1 MTRFHADAHK
11 VLRHV
16 FGYNT
21 FRPGQF
27 EIIEQVTRGGNA
39 LVLMPTGGGK
49 SLCYQIPALLRRGT
63 AVVIS
68 PLIALMK
75 DQVDALKQ
83 AGVAAAFVNSSL
95 AWQDAKA
102 TEDALLAGDLDLL
115 YLAPERLANN
125 RTRELL
131 GRAPIALFAIDE
143 AHCISSWGHDFRP
156 DYLILKDL
164 ITRFAGV
171 PRIALTA
178 TADDVTRADIISQ
191 LQLEDALHHIAS
203 FDRPN
208 IRYQVIDK
216 QNAKG
221 QVYDFIRRE
230 HPEGAGIIYCLSR
243 KRTEDTANFL
253 QSRGID
259 ARPYHAGLPAK
270 VRDEHQQMFL
280 QDDLKVI
287 TATIAF
293 GMGIDK
299 PDVRFVAHVDL
310 PKNLEGYYQET
321 GRAGRDGEP
330 ASTLLTYGLQ
340 DAVQLR
346 RMLAESP
353 AEDAFKRIE
362 TQKLEAM
369 LAYCESVR
377 CRRQVL
383 LEYFGETCAP
393 CGNCDTCLQPP
404 ETWDATVPAQMV
416 LSCIYRSRERFG
428 AGHVID
434 ILLGKDN
441 DRMRQLAHNKLSTY
455 GIGKDHSATT
465 WRALVRTLL
474 AEGYLTTDREGYG
487 VLKLTSKSAAVLKGE
502 RKIHA
507 RKTSKRKH
515 PPSKPVRDV
524 DANDAN
530 TNQAEVTTLEPADH
544 TLWVALKAL
553 RTHFA
558 RTQQVPPYVIFRDK
572 TLRQMANKRPQT
584 LQAMRRIFGV
594 GAVKLERYGQAFL
607 DVIIKHNAPRKEPP
621 STPTSSPP
629 ALAKPTLQS
638 DTTSS
643 TTETATMTTD
653 VQDDPLGDTLNL
665 LYAGYTPERAAQAL
679 GVSVKT
685 VRRHGLLLVKRG
697 HVTPQEATGLTRKD
711 IAAIEEAIFA
721 LAEQGSASPKR
732 VREHLEGRF
741 EVDDIACVYAA
752 LEE

>member
-1 MTRFHADAHK
+1 
-11 VLRHV
+11 
-16 FGYNT
+16 
-21 FRPGQF
+21 
-27 EIIEQVTRGGNA
+27 
-39 LVLMPTGGGK
+39 
-49 SLCYQIPALLRRGT
+49 
-63 AVVIS
+63 
-68 PLIALMK
+68 MK

-594 GAVKLERYGQAFL
+594 GAVKLEPYGQAFL

-643 TTETATMTTD
+643 TTDTATMTTD

-685 VRRHGLLLVKRG
+685 VKRHGLLLVKRG
-697 HVTPQEATGLTRKD
+697 HVTPQEATGLTRED

>member
-1 MTRFHADAHK
+1 MTRSRADAHK

-27 EIIEQVTRGGNA
+27 EIIEQLTRGGNA

-63 AVVIS
+63 AIVIS

-83 AGVAAAFVNSSL
+83 AGVAAAFLNSSL
-95 AWQDAKA
+95 AWQETRA
-102 TEDALLAGDLDLL
+102 TEEALLAGELDLL

-131 GRAPIALFAIDE
+131 ERTPITLFAIDE
-143 AHCISSWGHDFRP
+143 AHCVSRWGHDFRP
-156 DYLILKDL
+156 DYLMLKDL
-164 ITRFAGV
+164 VTRFAGV

-221 QVYDFIRRE
+221 QVFDFIRRE

-243 KRTEDTANFL
+243 KRTEETANFL

-259 ARPYHAGLPAK
+259 ARPYHAGLSAK

-299 PDVRFVAHVDL
+299 PDVRFVAHLDL

-353 AEDAFKRIE
+353 AEAAFKRIE

-383 LEYFGETCAP
+383 LEYFGETCDP

-404 ETWDATVPAQMV
+404 ETYDATIPAQMV

-434 ILLGKDN
+434 ILLGKDTA
-441 DRMRQLAHNKLSTY
+441 RMRQLAHHQLSTF

-487 VLKLTSKSAAVLKGE
+487 VLNSLPKVRLFSKAN
-502 RKIHA
+502 A
-507 RKTSKRKH
+507 RYTPAR
-515 PPSKPVRDV
+515 P
-524 DANDAN
+524 ANAN
-530 TNQAEVTTLEPADH
+530 AH
-544 TLWVALKAL
+544 
-553 RTHFA
+553 
-558 RTQQVPPYVIFRDK
+558 
-572 TLRQMANKRPQT
+572 
-584 LQAMRRIFGV
+584 
-594 GAVKLERYGQAFL
+594 
-607 DVIIKHNAPRKEPP
+607 
-621 STPTSSPP
+621 PTS
-629 ALAKPTLQS
+629 Q
-638 DTTSS
+638 
-643 TTETATMTTD
+643 
-653 VQDDPLGDTLNL
+653 
-665 LYAGYTPERAAQAL
+665 
-679 GVSVKT
+679 
-685 VRRHGLLLVKRG
+685 
-697 HVTPQEATGLTRKD
+697 
-711 IAAIEEAIFA
+711 
-721 LAEQGSASPKR
+721 
-732 VREHLEGRF
+732 
-741 EVDDIACVYAA
+741 
-752 LEE
+752 